1 MCATGEKPLLAMI
14 SKWHKIDD
22 EKIFEKIYDSFYN
35 IEKIGK
41 EEAINEDS

>member
-1 MCATGEKPLLAMI
+1 MKKFLKSFDWVNLLRI
-14 SKWHKIDD
+14 V
-22 EKIFEKIYDSFYN
+22 FEKIYDSFYN